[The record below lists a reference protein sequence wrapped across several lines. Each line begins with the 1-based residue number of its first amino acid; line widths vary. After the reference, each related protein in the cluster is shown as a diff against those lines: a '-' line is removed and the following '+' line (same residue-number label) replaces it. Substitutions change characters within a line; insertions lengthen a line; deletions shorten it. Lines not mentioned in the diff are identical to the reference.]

1 VSISVSIISEGQR
14 RGDKVSG
21 LINLGF
27 VLNAVVFS
35 VLGIFIFWVSFVLMD
50 KLTPY
55 HLWKEIIE
63 EHNTALAVVVGA
75 MSLGICIIIAA
86 AIHS

>member
-1 VSISVSIISEGQR
+1 MN
-14 RGDKVSG
+14 D

-27 VLNAVVFS
+27 VVNAIVFAF
-35 VLGIFIFWVSFVLMD
+35 LGVAIFWLSFVVID

-55 HLWKEIIE
+55 QLWQEIIE
-63 EHNTALAVVVGA
+63 KNNTPLAIVVGA

-86 AIHS
+86 AIH